1 MRTLNVDVQMKVIR
15 IRCLQQHSMSM
26 LKCKEKSKYEA
37 HVFRL
42 YFEITVL
49 LVFVY
54 FLTVLLLYFVQTC
67 VPSFQI
73 LHFLFSNLVCP
84 SNFLCLS
91 SCMFTL
97 SHYY

>member
-1 MRTLNVDVQMKVIR
+1 MRTLNVDVQMKVI
-15 IRCLQQHSMSM
+15 
-26 LKCKEKSKYEA
+26 KSKYEA